1 MVIWPGISTDLQL
14 HLLDSNMNQLSLIQE
29 AGKAFSQAT
38 DRETAFLAE
47 MKESNARQLF
57 LRHIQSRLSVWWE
70 KEPEQIP
77 RLLYRIDVE
86 EELARKALMS
96 DQPVENLAIE
106 ILNRLEKTAQSRLDY
121 RMRKTSE
128 SP

>member
-1 MVIWPGISTDLQL
+1 
-14 HLLDSNMNQLSLIQE
+14 MNQLSLIQE

-57 LRHIQSRLSVWWE
+57 LLHIQSRLSAWWE
-70 KEPEQIP
+70 KDPEQIP

-86 EELARKALMS
+86 EELARRALLS
-96 DQPVENLAIE
+96 KQPIEELALE
-106 ILNRLEKTAQSRLDY
+106 ILQRLEKTAQSRLDY
-121 RMRKTSE
+121 RRRNTSE
-128 SP
+128 SD

>member
-1 MVIWPGISTDLQL
+1 MTDLRQP
-14 HLLDSNMNQLSLIQE
+14 LLDSNMNQLSLIQE

-57 LRHIQSRLSVWWE
+57 LLHIQSRLSAWWE
-70 KEPEQIP
+70 KDPEQIP

-86 EELARKALMS
+86 EELARRALLS
-96 DQPVENLAIE
+96 KQPIEELALE
-106 ILNRLEKTAQSRLDY
+106 ILQRLEKTAQSRLDY
-121 RMRKTSE
+121 RTRNTSE
-128 SP
+128 SD